1 MSPPLSPCGAIVRRD
16 DPDRFL
22 CALFAPEAARED
34 LFTLYAFNAAL
45 AAVRDAVTEP
55 ALGLIRLQWWREVVE
70 EASHGRVRRHEV
82 AEPLGRLIAA
92 RGIDPA
98 LLDAVITAR
107 EAELAEEGIPDPSAL
122 ETYAAASAGGLMR
135 LALAV
140 LAAETPA
147 AVSAARHAGAV
158 YGLSG
163 ILRAAPVLAA
173 RGRTLLPR
181 VLLREEGVRLAELAR
196 RPAAEGVRRVARVIV
211 ELAESHAATLRGL
224 LPEVPREARP
234 ALLPAALGV
243 RTLRRLRRAGFDPGD
258 LRVAGPLLGAQW
270 AVARM
275 AWTGRV

>member
-22 CALFAPEAARED
+22 CTLFAPEAARED

-70 EASHGRVRRHEV
+70 EASHGRFRRHEV

-92 RGIDPA
+92 RGLDPA

-243 RTLRRLRRAGFDPGD
+243 RTLRRLRRAGFDPSD

>member
-1 MSPPLSPCGAIVRRD
+1 MSPPLSACGAIVRRD

-22 CALFAPEAARED
+22 CALFAPETAREA
-34 LFTLYAFNAAL
+34 LFTLYAFNVAL
-45 AAVRDAVTEP
+45 AGVRDAVTEP

-92 RGIDPA
+92 RGLDPA

-107 EAELAEEGIPDPSAL
+107 EAELAEEGIPDPPAL
-122 ETYAAASAGGLMR
+122 ETYVAASAGGLMR

-140 LAAETPA
+140 LGVETPA
-147 AVSAARHAGAV
+147 ALSAARHGGAV
-158 YGLSG
+158 YGLAG

-181 VLLREEGVRLAELAR
+181 ALLRAEGVRLADLAR
-196 RPAAEGVRRVARVIV
+196 TPSGEGVRRVSRVLA
-211 ELAESHAATLRGL
+211 ELGESHAATLRGL
-224 LPEVPREARP
+224 LPEVPRAARP

-258 LRVAGPLLGAQW
+258 ARVAGPRLGAQW

>member
-1 MSPPLSPCGAIVRRD
+1 MSPPLSPCGAILRRD

-22 CALFAPEAARED
+22 CALFAPEPAREA

-45 AAVRDAVTEP
+45 ASVRDAVTEP
-55 ALGLIRLQWWREVVE
+55 ALGLIRLQWWREVVA
-70 EASHGRVRRHEV
+70 EAQQRRFRRHEV
-82 AEPLGRLIAA
+82 AEPLGRLIASQ
-92 RGIDPA
+92 GIDPA

-107 EAELAEEGIPDPSAL
+107 EAELAEEGIADPAAL

-140 LAAETPA
+140 LGAETPA
-147 AVSAARHAGAV
+147 AVSAARHAGVV
-158 YGLSG
+158 YGLAG

-181 VLLREEGVRLAELAR
+181 VLLREEGVRLADLAC
-196 RPAAEGVRRVARVIV
+196 RPAGEGVRRVARVIAA
-211 ELAESHAATLRGL
+211 LAESHVATLRGL
-224 LPEVPREARP
+224 LPEVPRAARP
-234 ALLPAALGV
+234 ALLPAALGT

-258 LRVAGPLLGAQW
+258 GRVAGPRLGAQW

>member
-22 CALFAPEAARED
+22 CALFAPEPAREA
-34 LFTLYAFNAAL
+34 LFTLYAFNVSL
-45 AAVRDAVTEP
+45 AGVRDAVTEP

-70 EASHGRVRRHEV
+70 EAAHGRVRRHEV

-92 RGIDPA
+92 RGLDTA

-107 EAELAEEGIPDPSAL
+107 EAELREEGIPDPAAL

-140 LAAETPA
+140 LGAETPA
-147 AVSAARHAGAV
+147 SVSAARHAGVV

-173 RGRTLLPR
+173 RGRTVLPR
-181 VLLREEGVRLAELAR
+181 ALLRAEAVRLAD
-196 RPAAEGVRRVARVIV
+196 P
-211 ELAESHAATLRGL
+211 S
-224 LPEVPREARP
+224 
-234 ALLPAALGV
+234 
-243 RTLRRLRRAGFDPGD
+243 LRRA
-258 LRVAGPLLGAQW
+258 A
-270 AVARM
+270 
-275 AWTGRV
+275 

>member
-1 MSPPLSPCGAIVRRD
+1 MPPPLSPCGAILRRD

-22 CALFAPEAARED
+22 CALFAPAPAREA
-34 LFTLYAFNAAL
+34 LFTLGAFNAAL
-45 AAVRDAVTEP
+45 ARVREAVTEP
-55 ALGLIRLQWWREVVE
+55 ALGLLRLQWWREVVE
-70 EASHGRVRRHEV
+70 DASHGRFRRHEV

-92 RGIDPA
+92 RGLDPT
-98 LLDAVITAR
+98 LVLAVIAAR
-107 EAELAEEGIPDPSAL
+107 EAELAEEGIPDPAGL

-140 LAAETPA
+140 LGAETPA
-147 AVSAARHAGAV
+147 AVSAARHGGAV
-158 YGLSG
+158 YGLAG
-163 ILRAAPVLAA
+163 ILQAAPVLAA

-181 VLLREEGVRLAELAR
+181 ALLRAEGVRLADLAR
-196 RPAAEGVRRVARVIV
+196 TPAGEGVRRVTRVIA

-243 RTLRRLRRAGFDPGD
+243 RTLRRLRRVGFDPGD
-258 LRVAGPLLGAQW
+258 ARVAGPRLGAQW

-275 AWTGRV
+275 AWTGRP

>member
-1 MSPPLSPCGAIVRRD
+1 MPPPLPATAAIVRRD

-22 CALFAPEAARED
+22 CALFAPAPAREA

-45 AAVRDAVTEP
+45 ASVRDAVTEP

-70 EASHGRVRRHEV
+70 EAAHGRFRRHEV
-82 AEPLGRLIAA
+82 AEPLGRLVAA
-92 RGIDPA
+92 RGIEPA

-107 EAELAEEGIPDPSAL
+107 EAELAEEGIPDPPTL

-135 LALAV
+135 LGLAV
-140 LAAETPA
+140 LGVEAPA

-158 YGLSG
+158 FGLAG

-181 VLLREEGVRLAELAR
+181 VLLREEGVRLADLAR
-196 RPAAEGVRRVARVIV
+196 RPAGEGVRRVVRVIT
-211 ELAESHAATLRGL
+211 ELAASHASTLRGL
-224 LPEVPREARP
+224 LPEVPPAAVP

-258 LRVAGPLLGAQW
+258 ARVAGPRLGAQW